1 MTSGQRSANQINTRA
16 NLSILTTQP
25 SLLVTNSNSKSM
37 DRNQTGVIGLNPRV
51 FVLDDPFMKTL
62 KTKLISKTRSLGL
75 HTPLYVFIRDNKIL
89 ETIRLIQSTQI
100 MRVCENNPSN

>member
-1 MTSGQRSANQINTRA
+1 MKSGQRSANQINTRA
-16 NLSILTTQP
+16 NLSILITQQ
-25 SLLVTNSNSKSM
+25 SQLITYSNSKNK

-75 HTPLYVFIRDNKIL
+75 HTPLYVFIRDIKIL
-89 ETIRLIQSTQI
+89 ETIRLIRSTQI
-100 MRVCENNPSN
+100 MRACENNPSN